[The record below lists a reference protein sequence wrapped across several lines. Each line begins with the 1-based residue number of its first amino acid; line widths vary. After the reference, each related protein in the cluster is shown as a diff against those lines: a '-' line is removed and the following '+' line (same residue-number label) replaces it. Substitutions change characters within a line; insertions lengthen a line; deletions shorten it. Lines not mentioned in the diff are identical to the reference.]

1 MKLTD
6 VIGAT
11 LKNYGVSEAF
21 GLQGGAVVH
30 IFDSLEKY
38 GIKIVY
44 TLHEQAA
51 ALAAASNAKVN
62 NKFGCAVVTTG
73 PGTTNALTGL
83 LGAWNDSVPCVFISG
98 QVRSSHVSYN
108 RPVRQVGTQEAPIC
122 DIVRPITKHSVF
134 IDDPKKFQEELEKA
148 ISIACEGRP
157 GPVWIDIPLEFQW
170 LDIPYNPD
178 LKLNDKT
185 TNLKIE
191 DLTKFKEL
199 FLQSKKPL
207 LVLGYGVRLSNA
219 VDLCRDFVKKSNI
232 PFVTTWTA
240 QDIFATHEIN
250 NFGVIGMSGQ
260 KGANRAMFEADFLIC
275 LGTHLSIPHTTTL
288 FETYAPDAKKII
300 VNIDADQLEN
310 LNVDFD
316 IKIHAD
322 LKDFFEE
329 MIKSNYLSNTQTL
342 FESQQVKKL
351 NWYNPEDK
359 AINSNIWNRKL
370 TALAP
375 DNSCFI
381 VDGGGTALYTGFQ
394 STIIKSQEQ
403 RIICSSGMSS
413 MGSGLAETIGVHFA
427 QKFEKLFCIIGDGSF
442 FMNIQDL
449 HTIVQYEMP
458 VVISVINNNGYLAIR
473 HTQAEFQE
481 NRFYGTHPDW
491 SLTMP
496 SIEKIS
502 GFGINYMK

>member
-1 MKLTD
+1 M
-6 VIGAT
+6 
-11 LKNYGVSEAF
+11 
-21 GLQGGAVVH
+21 
-30 IFDSLEKY
+30 
-38 GIKIVY
+38 
-44 TLHEQAA
+44 
-51 ALAAASNAKVN
+51 
-62 NKFGCAVVTTG
+62 
-73 PGTTNALTGL
+73 
-83 LGAWNDSVPCVFISG
+83 
-98 QVRSSHVSYN
+98 
-108 RPVRQVGTQEAPIC
+108 
-122 DIVRPITKHSVF
+122 
-134 IDDPKKFQEELEKA
+134 
-148 ISIACEGRP
+148 
-157 GPVWIDIPLEFQW
+157 
-170 LDIPYNPD
+170 
-178 LKLNDKT
+178 
-185 TNLKIE
+185 
-191 DLTKFKEL
+191 
-199 FLQSKKPL
+199 
-207 LVLGYGVRLSNA
+207 
-219 VDLCRDFVKKSNI
+219 
-232 PFVTTWTA
+232 
-240 QDIFATHEIN
+240 
-250 NFGVIGMSGQ
+250 
-260 KGANRAMFEADFLIC
+260 
-275 LGTHLSIPHTTTL
+275 
-288 FETYAPDAKKII
+288 
-300 VNIDADQLEN
+300 
-310 LNVDFD
+310 
-316 IKIHAD
+316 
-322 LKDFFEE
+322 
-329 MIKSNYLSNTQTL
+329 
-342 FESQQVKKL
+342 KKL

-502 GFGINYMK
+502 EGFGINYIKVEDIFEIDEALSKLSDAKLPIVVEVITSESQSVLFKQKYSKNADGTFTPQSLSDMSP